1 VGGRLTILQ
10 CLCHCADCRKIGG
23 SNYSNNHIVPES
35 NFTLISGT
43 PKQISKTA
51 DSGKEIT
58 SYFCGDCG
66 TTLWRDGENFTGMK
80 IIKAGVLDD
89 QDDIEK
95 HAPAAELYGRQ
106 RVNWVKEVDSA
117 EQKDGMGA

>member
-1 VGGRLTILQ
+1 
-10 CLCHCADCRKIGG
+10 
-23 SNYSNNHIVPES
+23 
-35 NFTLISGT
+35 
-43 PKQISKTA
+43 
-51 DSGKEIT
+51 
-58 SYFCGDCG
+58 
-66 TTLWRDGENFTGMK
+66 MK

-117 EQKDGMGA
+117 EQKDGMGG